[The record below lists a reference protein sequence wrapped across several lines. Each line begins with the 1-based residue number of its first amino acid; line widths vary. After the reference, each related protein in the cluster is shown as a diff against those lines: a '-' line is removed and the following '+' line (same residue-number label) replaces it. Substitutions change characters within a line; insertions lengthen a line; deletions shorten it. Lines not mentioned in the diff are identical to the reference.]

1 MTRSSFQKDMNLM
14 KVISLVDIRDMQV
27 QDQAQPE
34 IKGPMDV
41 LLKVQEVGVCGSDVH
56 YFETG
61 RIGDQ
66 IIEYPFLVGHECSAT
81 VEAVG
86 TGVTRVK
93 PGDRVAVDPAIPCF
107 ECDQC
112 EAGRQHTCRKLLF
125 LGCPGQVEGCL
136 SEYLIMPETSCFLL
150 QDSVSFSQGVLS
162 EPLAIAIYAVQQAQ
176 VTPGMRVGILGSG
189 PIGLSCL
196 VSAQAEGAEACY
208 VTDLIEPR
216 LAAARA
222 QGAAWAGNPD
232 SEDVV
237 KVIQEAEPGGL
248 DVVFECAGQTETVDQ
263 AIDLLKPGGKLMLIG
278 IPRVD
283 ALELP
288 IHIMRRKEITLV
300 NVRRQN
306 ECTQTAL
313 DWMAQGRVQ
322 VDFMKTHVFSLDRTA
337 EAFDLV
343 AGYQDGVIKA
353 LIEF

>member
-1 MTRSSFQKDMNLM
+1 MDTM
-14 KVISLVDIRDMQV
+14 KEVSLTGIRDMQV
-27 QDQAQPE
+27 QDQTRPE
-34 IKGPMDV
+34 IKGALDV
-41 LLKVQEVGVCGSDVH
+41 LLKVKEVGVCGSDVH

-112 EAGRQHTCRKLLF
+112 RAGRQHTCRELLF
-125 LGCPGQVEGCL
+125 LGCPGQVDGCL
-136 SEYLIMPETSCFLL
+136 CEYLIMPETSCFLL
-150 QDSVSFSQGVLS
+150 QDNVSFTQGVLS
-162 EPLAIAIYAVQQAQ
+162 EPLAIAIYAVLQAQ
-176 VTPGMRVGILGSG
+176 VKPGMRVGVLGSG

-196 VSAQAEGAEACY
+196 VSAQAEGAEDCY
-208 VTDLIEPR
+208 VTDLIEAR
-216 LAAARA
+216 LAVARA
-222 QGAAWAGNPD
+222 QGATWAGNPE

-248 DVVFECAGQTETVDQ
+248 DVVFECAGQPETVDQ

-283 ALELP
+283 SLELP
-288 IHIMRRKEITLV
+288 IHTMRRKEITLV

-306 ECTQTAL
+306 ECTQMAL

-322 VDFMKTHVFSLDRTA
+322 VDFMKTHVFPMARTG

-343 AGYQDGVIKA
+343 AGYGDGVIKA